1 MALPRSIRDLS
12 ERFSS
17 LPGVGPKLSNRI
29 ALYLSISN
37 RKLASRLED
46 SLKDVTAKIRLCD
59 NCFNVT
65 DNESLCEICDDGQ
78 RDKSIILVVETPLE
92 LYSIEETGE
101 YKGVYHVLHGII
113 SPVNGI
119 GPDEIRIRELLS
131 RLKSDSDIKEII
143 FGLNPNLEGDSTSLY
158 ITNEIKDLDL
168 DIKTTRLAKGIPT
181 GSSIE
186 YMSSQTLSD
195 SLRRRDGVE

>member
-12 ERFSS
+12 DRFSS

-46 SLKDVTAKIRLCD
+46 SLKDVTEKIRLCN

-65 DNESLCEICDDGQ
+65 DNEDLCEICDNSE
-78 RDKSIILVVETPLE
+78 RDSSTILVVETPLE

-101 YKGVYHVLHGII
+101 YKGLYHVLHGII

-119 GPDEIRIRELLS
+119 GPDEIKINELIN
-131 RLKSDSDIKEII
+131 RLQNNSEIEEII

-158 ITNEIKDLDL
+158 ITNEVKDLDL
-168 DIKTTRLAKGIPT
+168 DVKTTRLAKGIPT